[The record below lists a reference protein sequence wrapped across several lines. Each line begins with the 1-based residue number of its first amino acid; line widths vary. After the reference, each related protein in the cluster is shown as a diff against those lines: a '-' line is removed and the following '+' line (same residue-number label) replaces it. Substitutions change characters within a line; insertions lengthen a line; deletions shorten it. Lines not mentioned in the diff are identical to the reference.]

1 MPVELPAQLL
11 ALARDAKG
19 FMPDDEGRAL
29 HLAARQAARTRLG
42 ALLEVGAYCGKSTI
56 WLGAAAREESTVCWS
71 VDHHRGSE
79 ELQAGWAHHDPALVD
94 RRSGR
99 MDSLPTWRRT
109 IEVAG
114 LEPWVIGVVGDSPTV
129 AAHWGV
135 PLALVFVDGGHGP
148 GPAWADFRGWS
159 PHVALGGLLA
169 IHDVF
174 SDPADGGRPPY
185 EIWRAALESGCFEEV
200 EACGSLRVLRRTRP
214 VSEACAE

>member
-19 FMPDDEGRAL
+19 FMPDDEGLAL

-79 ELQAGWAHHDPALVD
+79 ELQAGWAHHDPSLVD

-109 IEVAG
+109 IEEAG
-114 LEPWVIGVVGDSPTV
+114 LEAWVIGVVGDSPTV
-129 AAHWGV
+129 AAHWGA

-148 GPAWADFRGWS
+148 GPAWADFRGWA

-174 SDPADGGRPPY
+174 ADPADGGRPPY
-185 EIWRAALESGCFEEV
+185 EIWRAALESGCFKEV
-200 EACGSLRVLRRTRP
+200 EACGSLRVLRRIRP
-214 VSEACAE
+214 DPCAE